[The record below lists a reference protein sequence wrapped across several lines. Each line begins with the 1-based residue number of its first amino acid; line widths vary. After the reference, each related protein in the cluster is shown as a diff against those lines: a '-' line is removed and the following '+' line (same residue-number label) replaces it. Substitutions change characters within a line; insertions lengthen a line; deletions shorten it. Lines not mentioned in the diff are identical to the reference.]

1 MKFSVT
7 FIIVFILSFPGYSQ
21 FPSTPVNLA
30 VCDTIGDQTVPK
42 ISIRNDGGSYIG
54 WFDNRGGSYA
64 VYLQRLSPS
73 GYKMWAN
80 QGLLI
85 SNNSQNSSLVDW
97 DMITD
102 SDGNAILV
110 FTDVRN
116 GNLRPFAYK
125 ISPEGQFLWGANGVE
140 LSQLSDYQ
148 ADPRVVQSSDGNYVF
163 SWIIASSPQ
172 KIGIQKLNSA
182 GIAQWGTQPVLY
194 GSGTTENW
202 TYVRMVQSDNGS
214 VIIVHS
220 AYTGPFFSASAKL
233 FSQKFSSSGSQLW
246 GQGGVQV
253 QGIGRVSGTL
263 RPTVITDGNNG
274 AVVGWHDD
282 RNSLNLQSA
291 YIQRINSGGTFE
303 YPANGVELST
313 RASRQKYNPIP
324 AIDFNSGEVFA
335 VFEDRNSGQTSSSV
349 FVQKVTINGSR
360 AWGDN
365 GINIYSD
372 VSNSF
377 ASFKAFS
384 SGGNYTALFYSA
396 DPGGVS
402 DTIKAIKFNSSGN
415 TVWPNGYVTVSN
427 PSNKIHSDFKQ
438 TTNGVIIGAWGAN
451 FNESGDIYA
460 QNLNPNGTLGEDPIP
475 VELTSFSISDFNGKP
490 LLSWETATELNNSGF
505 QIFKSY
511 SNGSDIFVAF
521 VEGNGTITEKSRYSY
536 WDESEPL
543 FSNDISYK
551 IYQIDFD
558 GTKSFVASGL
568 FSTNFIVT
576 DYTLSPV
583 YPNPFNLSTD
593 KKLKIPIQIQEEAVV
608 NLVLFDVTGA
618 KVKELYS
625 GLLNHGYNLIE
636 SNINEL
642 VNGVY
647 IITFSAID
655 KTGKVFTQSA
665 KFSVIK

>member
-1 MKFSVT
+1 MKFLST
-7 FIIVFILSFPGYSQ
+7 FIIIFILSLPGYSQ

-30 VCDTIGDQTVPK
+30 VCDTTGDQTVPK

-140 LSQLSDYQ
+140 LSQLTDYQ
-148 ADPRVVQSSDGNYVF
+148 ADPRVVQTSDGNYVF
-163 SWIIASSPQ
+163 GWIVASSPQ
-172 KIGIQKLNSA
+172 KIGLQKLNSS
-182 GIAQWGTQPVLY
+182 GIAQWGTEPVLY
-194 GSGTTENW
+194 ASGTTENW
-202 TYVRMVQSDNGS
+202 TYVRMVPSDNGS

-233 FSQKFSSSGSQLW
+233 FSQKFSSSGTQLW
-246 GQGGVQV
+246 GQGGIQV
-253 QGIGRVSGTL
+253 QGLGRVAGTL

-274 AVVGWHDD
+274 AIVGWHDD
-282 RNSLNLQSA
+282 RNNLNLQSA

-324 AIDFNSGEVFA
+324 AIDFNSGEVFT
-335 VFEDRNSGQTSSSV
+335 VFEDRSSGQTSSSV
-349 FVQKVTINGSR
+349 FVQKVTTNGSR

-377 ASFKAFS
+377 GSFKAFS

-402 DTIKAIKFNSSGN
+402 DTIKAIKFNSAGN

-505 QIFKSY
+505 EITKTSTY
-511 SNGSDIFVAF
+511 TPEIKTGFVP
-521 VEGNGTITEKSRYSY
+521 GKGTTTEKSSYSFI
-536 WDESEPL
+536 DEGYNFEQGTV
-543 FSNDISYK
+543 IYK
-551 IYQIDFD
+551 LYQIDFD
-558 GTKSFVASGL
+558 GTRTLTAMSEFYPASLINGFQL
-568 FSTNFIVT
+568 
-576 DYTLSPV
+576 LPV
-583 YPNPFNLSTD
+583 YPNPVVLSD
-593 KKLKIPIQIQEEAVV
+593 KNEIKIGFMIDEESTVKLTFYE
-608 NLVLFDVTGA
+608 VTGA
-618 KVKELYS
+618 AIETVVNRKFEAGMHEISK
-625 GLLNHGYNLIE
+625 LLT
-636 SNINEL
+636 NIS
-642 VNGVY
+642 NGVY
-647 IITFSAID
+647 FVNIISINNS
-655 KTGKVFTQSA
+655 GKTQSKTV
-665 KFSVIK
+665 KFSVIQ